1 MKYYYFYSPIYE
13 YYNNH
18 IIENLKNIF
27 DVNPILIDDI
37 KPNLG
42 GKKGHTFNGGV
53 TIKIELVIKCIKE
66 NMNKMII
73 FTDCTIF
80 INKNNSIYLKEYF
93 NNYKKNDLTFADN
106 RINDDHN
113 IGIMLIDCN
122 KKTLEFFEKVYTTL
136 KRDKG
141 WDQKVINDLLK
152 LETDLIYEKFDNKI
166 YCNWKLNNEYKKS
179 FYIFKSFI
187 RHKNDKIVNFN
198 KRINIFYNSGLITKE
213 EYNKIIK

>member
-27 DVNPILIDDI
+27 DVNPIFIDDI
-37 KPNLG
+37 KT
-42 GKKGHTFNGGV
+42 KWRGHTFNGGI
-53 TIKIELVIKCIKE
+53 TIKIELVIKCIQE
-66 NMNKMII
+66 NMDKMII

-80 INKNNSIYLKEYF
+80 INKKNSVYFKEYF
-93 NNYKKNDLTFADN
+93 NNYRKNDLTFADN

-136 KRDKG
+136 KRDKV

-152 LETDLIYEKFDNKI
+152 LEANLIYEKFDNKI
-166 YCNWKLNNEYKKS
+166 YCNWKLNKEYKNS

-198 KRINIFYNSGLITKE
+198 KRINIFYNAGLITKE